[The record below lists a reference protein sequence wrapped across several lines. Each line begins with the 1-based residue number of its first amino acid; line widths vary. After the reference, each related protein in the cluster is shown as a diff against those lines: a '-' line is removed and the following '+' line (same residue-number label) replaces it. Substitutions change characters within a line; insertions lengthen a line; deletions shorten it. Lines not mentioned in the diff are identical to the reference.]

1 MSDNTDYTSTISNTA
16 KLWVIFL
23 LGCLLLL
30 PIAAQAQKVIRLY
43 PGAAPGSENWK
54 QTEKEFFSQ
63 TWNTQVVTNVVN
75 PTLTAYLPDP
85 ATSTGTAVIIA
96 PGGGFHA
103 LSINSEGIDVAKW
116 LNAKGVAAFVL
127 RYRLVQ
133 TGEDGTKELMAKMS
147 GGRINIDANGIDVV
161 PLAVAD
167 AFAAI
172 THVRQNAKE
181 YGIAPDRI
189 GFMGFSAGGTVT
201 ASVAFQYAANTRPD
215 FVAPIY
221 IYLGAVKPADVPKDA
236 PPMFLVA
243 ATDDQLGLAPDSVK
257 LYSQWIAAKKTAE
270 LHLYAKGGH
279 GFGMRKQNLP
289 TDQWIERFGDWLGLQ
304 GLLKKQ

>member
-1 MSDNTDYTSTISNTA
+1 MKLNTSI
-16 KLWVIFL
+16 L
-23 LGCLLLL
+23 LGCLLLMSVVTH
-30 PIAAQAQKVIRLY
+30 AQKVIRLY
-43 PGAAPGSENWK
+43 SGAAPGSENWTQK
-54 QTEKEFFSQ
+54 EKEFFSQ
-63 TWNTQVVTNVVN
+63 TWQTQVVTNVVN

-85 ATSTGTAVIIA
+85 TIANGTAVIIA

-103 LSINSEGIDVAKW
+103 LSINSEGVDVAKW
-116 LNAKGVAAFVL
+116 LNTKGVAAFVL

-133 TGEDGTKELMAKMS
+133 TGEDGTKEIMAKM
-147 GGRINIDANGIDVV
+147 GKGPIEVDANGTNVV

-167 AFAAI
+167 AFAAM
-172 THVRQNAKE
+172 THVRKNAKE
-181 YGIAPDRI
+181 YGIAPNRI

-201 ASVAFQYAANTRPD
+201 ASVAFQYTPDTRPD

-221 IYLGAVKPADVPKDA
+221 AYMGAVKPGDVPKDA

-243 ATDDQLGLAPDSVK
+243 ATDDQLGLAADSVK
-257 LYSQWIAAKKTAE
+257 LYSQWIAAKKPAE

-289 TDQWIERFGDWLGLQ
+289 TDQWIDRFGDWLGVQ
-304 GLLKKQ
+304 GLLKKP

>member
-1 MSDNTDYTSTISNTA
+1 M
-16 KLWVIFL
+16 KLKTTFL
-23 LGCLLLL
+23 LGCLLFL
-30 PIAAQAQKVIRLY
+30 PMAAQAQKVIRLY

-54 QTEKEFFSQ
+54 QAEKEFFSQ
-63 TWNTQVVTNVVN
+63 TWQTQVVTNVVN
-75 PTLTAYLPDP
+75 PTLAAYLPDP
-85 ATSTGTAVIIA
+85 ATANGTAVIIV

-103 LSINSEGIDVAKW
+103 LSINSEGVDVAKW
-116 LNAKGVAAFVL
+116 LNTKGVAAFVL

-133 TGEDGTKELMAKMS
+133 TGEDGVKELMAKM
-147 GGRINIDANGIDVV
+147 GKGRIEVDANGTDVV

-172 THVRQNAKE
+172 GHVRKNAKE
-181 YGIAPDRI
+181 YGVAPNRI

-201 ASVAFQYAANTRPD
+201 ASVAFQYAADTRPD
-215 FVAPIY
+215 FVAPVY
-221 IYLGAVKPADVPKDA
+221 AYMGAVKPAEVPKDA

-243 ATDDQLGLAPDSVK
+243 ATDDQLGLALDSVK
-257 LYSQWIAAKKTAE
+257 LYSQWIATKKPAE

-289 TDQWIERFGDWLGLQ
+289 TDQWIERFGEWLGVQ